1 MALEAAAPAVGA
13 VEVAEVAEVAEAE
26 AEDEAALDLLP
37 GSLMEHV
44 WQKSKLELPKTHV
57 PY

>member
-13 VEVAEVAEVAEAE
+13 VEVAEVAEAE